1 MTASADDDAVAQVRI
16 AITNVPDAET
26 GRRIA
31 RVLVEER
38 LAACVNLLAPCRS
51 VYRWQGAIE
60 EADEVPMVIKTG
72 ADRFERLRAR
82 LIELH
87 PYDLPE
93 LLAWTPGDAHGPY
106 ARWVVDETGG

>member
-1 MTASADDDAVAQVRI
+1 MNAFADGDAVAQVRI

-31 RVLVEER
+31 QVLVEER

-51 VYRWQGAIE
+51 VYRWQGVIE
-60 EADEVPMVIKTG
+60 EADEVPLVIKTSAG
-72 ADRFERLRAR
+72 CLERLRAR

-93 LLAWTPGDAHGPY
+93 LLAWTPAEAHDPY
-106 ARWVVDETGG
+106 ARWVVDETGS